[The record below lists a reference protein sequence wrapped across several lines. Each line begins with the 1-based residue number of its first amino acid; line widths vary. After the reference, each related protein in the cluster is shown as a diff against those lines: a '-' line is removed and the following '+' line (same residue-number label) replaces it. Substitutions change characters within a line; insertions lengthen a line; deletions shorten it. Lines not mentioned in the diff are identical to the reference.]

1 MKMPNRSEC
10 PVRRADRPVRAGV
23 GGRALRA
30 FLLAAALVLGML
42 SVVLPA
48 GAQQLQAVPK
58 LSGPVV
64 VPWGC

>member
-10 PVRRADRPVRAGV
+10 PVTVPDRPVRAGV

-30 FLLAAALVLGML
+30 FLLAVALVLGML

-48 GAQQLQAVPK
+48 GAQ
-58 LSGPVV
+58 
-64 VPWGC
+64 